1 MGNRAY
7 DTGRVLFVLLAV
19 AAILTSVYEV
29 TFEEW
34 DAYAFGAQALP
45 RIANGGPMGV
55 GASPLVGRVSRCRCA
70 VL

>member
-1 MGNRAY
+1 MRSRAY

-34 DAYAFGAQALP
+34 DAYAFRDAGSTSH
-45 RIANGGPMGV
+45 RERGSDGGGGEPAG
-55 GASPLVGRVSRCRCA
+55 GEE
-70 VL
+70 